1 MSRNQQHTSIDL
13 TTLYLK
19 KSITI
24 RIWVSQY
31 QTIWNG
37 HHINNICKKASSTVG
52 FIRHNLKGTTIYHL
66 TWRGGVWFFFQ
77 KKYSD
82 SQCCW
87 KNILILVEDKKK
99 SDSDCDQKKKYSN
112 SCVVRKKKF
121 WKKQKT
127 IRIALSHQ
135 KIWFGDKLQMIHI
148 KQLLPSMNVNIQNC

>member
-66 TWRGGVWFFFQ
+66 TWRGGGMFFFS
-77 KKYSD
+77 KKIFWFSMLLKKIF
-82 SQCCW
+82 W
-87 KNILILVEDKKK
+87 FWWRIKKNLILFATKKINILTLVLSGKKILKETKNHK
-99 SDSDCDQKKKYSN
+99 DCSFTSEN
-112 SCVVRKKKF
+112 
-121 WKKQKT
+121 
-127 IRIALSHQ
+127 L
-135 KIWFGDKLQMIHI
+135 IWWQITDDTY
-148 KQLLPSMNVNIQNC
+148 